1 MPTFRSAL
9 PAACFLVA
17 LTGPLLAQ
25 GDSAATSAQGIDTT
39 ADVLVLDHDFSTG
52 SDEFVRVFLESR
64 QVYRGELNY
73 PDVTLQI
80 RPVGGRIRPPR
91 VYPLLSAEGSTG
103 ASIVELYP
111 DVDGMY
117 EIRPVTGTGSGVGS
131 RLRLYRD
138 VSASHRRTA
147 VLSRPGWEIGL
158 ELAAGWHSGFAQSSG
173 TLPAT
178 AADPHGGTDIEAC
191 FSARS
196 APGLSRVGMCAFG
209 IGYQSQIGAKS
220 ILWFFTEPRLR
231 LLGKAPRGRS
241 GWELGTLFRVGL
253 GSIERSP
260 TVPWIFAPGA
270 YVARQIHPDGHGAGW
285 SVQCSYHHAFYN
297 GFPRL
302 VGNTGS
308 DRPHSDRLSLGLGWY
323 Q

>member
-1 MPTFRSAL
+1 MPTLRSAL
-9 PAACFLVA
+9 LAAGSLVA

-25 GDSAATSAQGIDTT
+25 RDSATASGRGIDTT

-52 SDEFVRVFLESR
+52 TDEFVRVFFESR
-64 QVYRGELNY
+64 QVYRGELNS

-80 RPVGGRIRPPR
+80 RFVGGRVRPPR
-91 VYPLLSAEGSTG
+91 VYSLVGPG
-103 ASIVELYP
+103 ASSGSSIAEIYP

-117 EIRPVTGTGSGVGS
+117 EIRPVTGAGSGVGS

-147 VLSRPGWEIGL
+147 ILNRPGWEIGL
-158 ELAAGWHSGFAQSSG
+158 ELATGWHSGFAQSNG
-173 TLPAT
+173 TLPAS
-178 AADPHGGTDIEAC
+178 AADPHGGSDVEAC

-196 APGLSRVGMCAFG
+196 APGISSLSMCVFG
-209 IGYQSQIGAKS
+209 IGYQSQVGAKS

-241 GWELGTLFRVGL
+241 GWELGALFRVGL
-253 GSIERSP
+253 GSIQRSP

-270 YVARQIHPDGHGAGW
+270 YVARQIHPGGRGTGW
-285 SVQCSYHHAFYN
+285 SIRCSYHHAIYD

-302 VGNTGS
+302 VGNTGA
-308 DRPHSDRLSLGLGWY
+308 DRPQSDRLSLGLGWY